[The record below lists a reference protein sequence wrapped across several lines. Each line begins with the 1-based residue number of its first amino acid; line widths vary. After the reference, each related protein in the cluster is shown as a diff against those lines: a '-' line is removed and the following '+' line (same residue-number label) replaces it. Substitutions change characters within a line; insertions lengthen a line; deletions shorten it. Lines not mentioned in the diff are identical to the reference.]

1 MEKIKRIVVGS
12 YQAIE
17 RAVVG
22 TYRRIE
28 AGAVTGFA
36 HVSDWCIGKLFAREG
51 ESVEQARARLTR
63 KP

>member
-1 MEKIKRIVVGS
+1 MEKIKRIVDRG
-12 YQAIE
+12 YRAIE
-17 RAVVG
+17 GAVVG

-51 ESVEQARARLTR
+51 ESVEQAKARLTR

>member
-1 MEKIKRIVVGS
+1 MEKIKRIFIEG

-17 RAVVG
+17 GAVVG
-22 TYRRIE
+22 AYHRIE

-36 HVSDWCIGKLFAREG
+36 HVSDWFIEKLFAREG
-51 ESVEQARARLTR
+51 ETVEQAKARLTR